1 VIQEHGEVELL
12 QHLVDIGLL
21 VVAVLEIH
29 LIQLLAVL
37 VVLVVV
43 EKELYGQQIFLDIL
57 KLLEEKK
64 ALVVAVVE

>member
-29 LIQLLAVL
+29 LMDLLAVL

-43 EKELYGQQIFLDIL
+43 EKELHGQQIFLDIL
-57 KLLEEKK
+57 KLLEENK